1 VTPSETR
8 SWARV
13 RVDRKVDSDAGPN
26 REFQAEKGRQQR
38 SESCEGCKVAVA
50 EDAECFRFRPEGDC
64 IEGGGSA
71 AWRPVFG
78 FAEKTEHTVAK
89 LSEAMVGVSQW
100 WCWQQRPV

>member
-38 SESCEGCKVAVA
+38 SESCEVA
-50 EDAECFRFRPEGDC
+50 RLQSLRMQ
-64 IEGGGSA
+64 SA
-71 AWRPVFG
+71 SGFG
-78 FAEKTEHTVAK
+78 LKETA
-89 LSEAMVGVSQW
+89 
-100 WCWQQRPV
+100 